1 LPGKAFTD
9 TDLEGTT
16 RVIIVLSL
24 ILGFAAS
31 IGAGALSGV
40 RIGKDALGAELAA
53 YMGGLYGIISGSA
66 AVVLTVLVL
75 ALV

>member
-9 TDLEGTT
+9 TDPEGTT
-16 RVIIVLSL
+16 GVIIVLSL
-24 ILGFAAS
+24 LLGFAAAL
-31 IGAGALSGV
+31 GAGALSGV

-75 ALV
+75 ALT